1 MRADPTFRDPD
12 NSVDPGSPE
21 VRFVIDRVKAADLGV
36 QAGSI
41 SQALNIAAA
50 GQRVSTFNE
59 GTQQYDVVIQADEP
73 FRRTRDNLQYFTVNA
88 SPGTSGQT
96 SGTSGSTP
104 VISGAPSGA
113 SGTTSRIPVQLDKL
127 VTNVEAR
134 SPGSIARLNRQ
145 RVVTIS

>member
-36 QAGSI
+36 QAGAI

-59 GTQQYDVVIQADEP
+59 GTEQYDVVIQADEP
-73 FRRTRDNLQYFTVNA
+73 FRRTLQNLAYFTVSSSPGAAAASAA
-88 SPGTSGQT
+88 SPSA
-96 SGTSGSTP
+96 S
-104 VISGAPSGA
+104 PSNSPSSAG
-113 SGTTSRIPVQLDKL
+113 PVQLDRL
-127 VTNVEAR
+127 VKIEEGR
-134 SPGSIARLNRQ
+134 SP
-145 RVVTIS
+145 